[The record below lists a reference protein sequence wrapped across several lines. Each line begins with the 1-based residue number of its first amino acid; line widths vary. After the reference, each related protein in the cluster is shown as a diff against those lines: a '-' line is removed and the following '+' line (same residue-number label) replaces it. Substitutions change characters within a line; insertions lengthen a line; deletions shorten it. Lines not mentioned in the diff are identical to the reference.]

1 MQLSVGHKVPPSWH
15 LRSRGGGTGP
25 PDTKVGKM
33 AAGGGER
40 SADKLSGLGVLTGS
54 LFCTGWSGRE
64 AVSEEGA
71 LDET

>member
-1 MQLSVGHKVPPSWH
+1 
-15 LRSRGGGTGP
+15 
-25 PDTKVGKM
+25 M